1 LREAW
6 DGENLRFTF
15 RRTVNER
22 LMQQWL
28 KLRQIVEDV
37 HFEESDCIIWQ
48 YNSSEKY
55 SVQTL
60 YAIINNRGVRQ
71 VYTPLVWKLSVPSR
85 CYIFLWL
92 LAKNKVLTRD
102 NLAKRKRLDDLSCLF
117 CTESESVSHLF
128 FDCCVARVT

>member
-102 NLAKRKRLDDLSCLF
+102 NLAKRKKLDDLSCLF

>member
-48 YNSSEKY
+48 YNSLEKY

-102 NLAKRKRLDDLSCLF
+102 NLAKRKKLDDLSCLF